1 MTRKR
6 MLIGGGV
13 LAIAIIAAAVFLLWW
28 FLIRDDAPPPVNL
41 REAVESL
48 EDEGTPETTP
58 TASPAAAA
66 TETAAEA
73 TATATA
79 TAATSEAAADA
90 PGVEGTW
97 TLVEGRESFVGY
109 RVEEEL
115 ATIGYKE
122 AVGRTPTIEATI
134 TIAGGQLTAVTV
146 TADLRD
152 LKSDDSRRDGALGVQ
167 ALESSRF
174 PTATFELTEPVAV
187 PEGLARGEP
196 DQPGGDRRPHA
207 ARGHTPGDH
216 PPGGGTRGRRDGG
229 RGVAPHPLRR
239 LRHRAAA
246 GPDTRF
252 DRRQRRDGTPVVP
265 GAGPIADDRR
275 DRTPRRD
282 SLTAHRGRS

>member
-13 LAIAIIAAAVFLLWW
+13 LAIAIIAAAIFLLWW

-48 EDEGTPETTP
+48 EDKGTPEATP
-58 TASPAAAA
+58 TATPATA

-79 TAATSEAAADA
+79 RAAASEAAADA
-90 PGVEGTW
+90 PGAEGTW

-122 AVGRTPTIEATI
+122 AVGRSPTIEATI
-134 TIAGGQLTAVTV
+134 TVAGGQLTGVTV

-152 LKSDDSRRDGALGVQ
+152 LKSDDSRRDGALRRQ
-167 ALESSRF
+167 ALQSDAF
-174 PTATFELTEPVAV
+174 PTATFELTEAVAV

-196 DQPGGDRRPHA
+196 ISLEATGTLTLHGVTRPVTIPLQAELVDGVMAVVGSLPILFADYDIAQPQAPILVSIEDN
-207 ARGHTPGDH
+207 
-216 PPGGGTRGRRDGG
+216 
-229 RGVAPHPLRR
+229 GVMELQ
-239 LRHRAAA
+239 LFLEQ
-246 GPDTRF
+246 GP
-252 DRRQRRDGTPVVP
+252 
-265 GAGPIADDRR
+265 
-275 DRTPRRD
+275 
-282 SLTAHRGRS
+282 

>member
-13 LAIAIIAAAVFLLWW
+13 LAIAIIAAAVVLLWW

-41 REAVESL
+41 REAVETL

-79 TAATSEAAADA
+79 TAATSEAASDA

-122 AVGRTPTIEATI
+122 AVGRSPTIEATI
-134 TIAGGQLTAVTV
+134 TVAGGQLTGVTV

-152 LKSDDSRRDGALGVQ
+152 LKSDDSRRDGALRRQ
-167 ALESSRF
+167 ALQSDAF

-196 DQPGGDRRPHA
+196 ISLEASGTLTLHGVTRPVTIPLQAELVDGVMAVVGSLPILFADYGIAQPQAPILVSIEDN
-207 ARGHTPGDH
+207 
-216 PPGGGTRGRRDGG
+216 
-229 RGVAPHPLRR
+229 GVMELQ
-239 LRHRAAA
+239 LFLEQ
-246 GPDTRF
+246 GP
-252 DRRQRRDGTPVVP
+252 
-265 GAGPIADDRR
+265 
-275 DRTPRRD
+275 
-282 SLTAHRGRS
+282 